1 MDRVP
6 DAGDDLLARP
16 MRLDDL
22 SGADMEITFRRRFL
36 QRPGRLLDGAAEAVA
51 HAQQARRDRRLQRL
65 RRAKVGQPGGDGARR
80 ETVLDQGHDQGV
92 EHHRLLARRKPALQ
106 LEECEVAERHLADE
120 VRREVAAADEDL
132 VGRAAAEA
140 GRELLAAHF
149 RTVSF
154 VL

>member
-1 MDRVP
+1 RKAVFTRKSEEPCRPWVGWLMDRVP

-22 SGADMEITFRRRFL
+22 SGVDMEITFRRRFL

-92 EHHRLLARRKPALQ
+92 EHHRLLARSKPALK
-106 LEECEVAERHLADE
+106 L
-120 VRREVAAADEDL
+120 
-132 VGRAAAEA
+132 
-140 GRELLAAHF
+140 
-149 RTVSF
+149 
-154 VL
+154 